1 MPFARGPGYNQPA
14 HQAAR
19 AGAKA
24 RAQVPTTDRKGA
36 LVIAVVWQFDVK
48 PGREDDFERLYGADG
63 EWTDV
68 SRRSRSFLGSSF
80 LRDLSAPRYVLIEY
94 WSEMLPYEKH
104 RIDVRDEIVELERS
118 RQEMLDGALPLG
130 VFSAID
136 VPDRFGPT
144 WSRRDG
150 R

>member
-1 MPFARGPGYNQPA
+1 M
-14 HQAAR
+14 
-19 AGAKA
+19 
-24 RAQVPTTDRKGA
+24 
-36 LVIAVVWQFDVK
+36 IAVVWQFDVK
-48 PGREDDFERLYGADG
+48 PGREADFERLYGADG

-80 LRDLSAPRYVLIEY
+80 LRDFSAPRYVLIEY

-104 RIDVRDEIVELERS
+104 RVDVRDEMAQLEQS
-118 RQEMLDGALPLG
+118 RAEMLDGVVPLG
-130 VFSAID
+130 VFNAID